1 MAGAVF
7 LTRRTNPTVVVS
19 PKKPK
24 APDLRPQPGSAFW
37 GKITGNI
44 EQQADLIA
52 KFSAVN
58 DAIQEAKDWAVV
70 GWVL

>member
-7 LTRRTNPTVVVS
+7 VNRRATNTVVVNHR
-19 PKKPK
+19 KPK
-24 APDLRPQPGSAFW
+24 DPDLRPNPGTAFW

-44 EQQADLIA
+44 EMQTDLIA
-52 KFSAVN
+52 KFTAVN
-58 DAIQEAKDWAVV
+58 EAIQEAKDWAVV